1 MNINSLVAIASTV
14 LPLSKIAD
22 IILVIFFA
30 FLPKSGTI
38 TIEAIKIKEITPEL
52 KFWMSSFFP
61 FTGSILP
68 STLILYSCFTSSNIA
83 L

>member
-30 FLPKSGTI
+30 FLSKSGTI
-38 TIEAIKIKEITPEL
+38 TIEAINIKEITPEL
-52 KFWMSSFFP
+52 KF
-61 FTGSILP
+61 
-68 STLILYSCFTSSNIA
+68 
-83 L
+83 